1 MAHLLTIGLIL
12 QFVIQLWL
20 VATMRRAMP
29 FSGSCSISGVSRE
42 ELEES
47 LQWQQAASNRSM
59 SVLGEGCHTQ
69 ILLMQEDQIVKR
81 LATGR
86 QSNAR
91 EFSRN

>member
-20 VATMRRAMP
+20 VVTMRRAMP
-29 FSGSCSISGVSRE
+29 SSGSCSIGGVSRN
-42 ELEES
+42 ELEEF

-69 ILLMQEDQIVKR
+69 ILLMQEDQIVER
-81 LATGR
+81 SAIGR
-86 QSNAR
+86 QNNAR
-91 EFSRN
+91 KFSRD